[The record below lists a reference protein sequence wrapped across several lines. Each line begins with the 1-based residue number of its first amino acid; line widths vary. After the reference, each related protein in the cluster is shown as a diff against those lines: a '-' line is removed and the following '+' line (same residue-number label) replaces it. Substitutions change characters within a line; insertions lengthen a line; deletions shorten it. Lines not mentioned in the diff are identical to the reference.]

1 MNASVG
7 SANPRTIT
15 TDGDTHQ
22 SVGFSFLLFS
32 PTSELLSFAVFSFK
46 SRMKVLETE
55 RVREAP
61 VLVKDVNKSNRTMKV
76 PNEGVI
82 NVWRDQKICCGD
94 FFGSFFSVMMRSVYC
109 CDTWILVQQ

>member
-7 SANPRTIT
+7 SANPRTNT

-32 PTSELLSFAVFSFK
+32 PTSELLSFAVFSFR
-46 SRMKVLETE
+46 SRMKVLEME

-61 VLVKDVNKSNRTMKV
+61 VLVKDINKSNRTMKV

-82 NVWRDQKICCGD
+82 NVWRYQKTYCLD
-94 FFGSFFSVMMRSVYC
+94 FSGSIFLWRDAFGLLLR
-109 CDTWILVQQ
+109 

>member
-7 SANPRTIT
+7 SANPRTNT
-15 TDGDTHQ
+15 PDGDTHQ

-32 PTSELLSFAVFSFK
+32 PTSELLSFAVFSFN

-61 VLVKDVNKSNRTMKV
+61 VLAKDVNKSNRTMKV
-76 PNEGVI
+76 PNEVVI
-82 NVWRDQKICCGD
+82 NVWRDQKMYCGD
-94 FFGSFFSVMMRSVYC
+94 FFASFFSITMRLVYC
-109 CDTWILVQQ
+109 CDT